1 MSAQG
6 GPLSTYLIGDVA
18 TKTGL
23 SIDTINYYLRI
34 GLIKEVGRSERSGY
48 RYFNNETVELLMKII
63 DLRLNYVPIREIK
76 KRMKDGI
83 L

>member
-1 MSAQG
+1 M
-6 GPLSTYLIGDVA
+6 STYLIGDVA